1 VKRRL
6 FLSSALGV
14 FVAGSCGVAFSQTKT
29 QVRRIVARKF
39 TYLPNVVTVRKG
51 RPVVLEFTSPE
62 VVMGMNCPDLGIR
75 ADIVPGQV
83 ATVRFTPGKAGSFD
97 YFCDIF
103 CGDGHEG
110 MTGKIAVVA

>member
-6 FLSSALGV
+6 FLSTALGA
-14 FVAGSCGVAFSQTKT
+14 FVAASCGLAFSQTKA
-29 QVRRIVARKF
+29 QVRKIVARKF
-39 TYLPNVVTVRKG
+39 TYLPNVVTVKKG
-51 RPVVLEFTSPE
+51 QPVVLQFTSPE

-75 ADIVPGQV
+75 ADLVPGQL
-83 ATVRFTPGKAGSFD
+83 TSVRFTPEKTGTFD

-110 MTGKIAVVA
+110 MTGKITVVA